1 MKPQIYC
8 VDCVARLGLNK
19 NKLIGRYDIFLLWY
33 LGNYRDHLYLIF
45 CGAGHKQTVNNFG
58 KVQDRSKT
66 FPHNFFL
73 SHWHRMLVPRPSV
86 VLSHIRLI
94 LSAPRVSNVCQPH
107 QIFWISWS
115 LGFLSSKD
123 FLQFAENERWSV
135 PFFLGASFEIVSIT
149 PASYIHNTHI
159 YKHVFQ
165 IMSLLYV
172 MYARCPHIIG
182 IVMCPLH
189 VFCHMPYFRLSYIT
203 GHVISTC
210 LSWFMGLSRKVC
222 NSVMKLC
229 CPVFLAAP

>member
-86 VLSHIRLI
+86 VLSHISIKSQQRMSTSSNILDQLVTWLFVIKRFLAICREREMVRTIFSWGFIWDCVNHTCLVHTQHAYIQTCFSDNEFVVCHVCKMSSHNWHCHVSFACLLSYAI
-94 LSAPRVSNVCQPH
+94 LSL
-107 QIFWISWS
+107 I
-115 LGFLSSKD
+115 
-123 FLQFAENERWSV
+123 
-135 PFFLGASFEIVSIT
+135 
-149 PASYIHNTHI
+149 IHHWTCDKYLFILI
-159 YKHVFQ
+159 YGV
-165 IMSLLYV
+165 V
-172 MYARCPHIIG
+172 
-182 IVMCPLH
+182 
-189 VFCHMPYFRLSYIT
+189 
-203 GHVISTC
+203 
-210 LSWFMGLSRKVC
+210 
-222 NSVMKLC
+222 
-229 CPVFLAAP
+229 

>member
-1 MKPQIYC
+1 MISFCCDIWGIIVIYILFFVERDTNKRSLTLAKFRTDLKLFPQY
-8 VDCVARLGLNK
+8 
-19 NKLIGRYDIFLLWY
+19 
-33 LGNYRDHLYLIF
+33 
-45 CGAGHKQTVNNFG
+45 
-58 KVQDRSKT
+58 
-66 FPHNFFL
+66 FL

-210 LSWFMGLSRKVC
+210 LSWFMGLSRK
-222 NSVMKLC
+222 SVQLC
-229 CPVFLAAP
+229 YETLLSFFPGSPFIMCWKVTHSDTVTVDEIGISRMNVI